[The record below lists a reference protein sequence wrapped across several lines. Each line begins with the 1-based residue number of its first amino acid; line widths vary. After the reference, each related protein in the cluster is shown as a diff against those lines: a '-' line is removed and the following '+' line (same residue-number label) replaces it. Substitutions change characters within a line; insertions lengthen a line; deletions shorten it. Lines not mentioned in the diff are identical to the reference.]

1 MWYHLFAE
9 ILDRGVVASVIIL
22 VVLIVRGA
30 MCRFPKKYLYL
41 LWMIVAVRLVC
52 PIGVNAPFS
61 LFRVVGED
69 VQTFSVNDINLS
81 SVGTVADFVDPV
93 NTKDNPVLSADAG
106 IDDEDP
112 DLINEVQNTR
122 EDGQQ
127 DRNADSSAGEKA
139 SGYANSR
146 NPLVQYGTIVW
157 LIGMMAILFR
167 NLFMVFRMR
176 KHLEKAVRYRGNI
189 YESDNIPSPFVMGI
203 MCPKIY
209 IPFRLDEEE
218 REYILMHEQYH
229 IKRRDYLVKLFA
241 FLLLCVY
248 WFHPLVWVSY
258 ILMLRDM
265 EMSCDEY
272 VLQHVK
278 KDIRKR
284 YSQSLLGFA
293 LNQRSMTVGLLAFG
307 ETGTRR
313 RVRNVLN
320 FKKYGKW
327 MSMVA
332 LALIFLVGLV
342 CLTDVNAETARQ
354 KSDTGQQSGDT
365 TRSGS
370 QNISKEI
377 GEMKEIY
384 WEQTEDLGF
393 AEESSIK
400 LESDA
405 DHTGLRLAIDESSLS
420 LEGEKELINEN
431 HIKMVYKDFDQ
442 DGIMEIV
449 LLSFGGSSGTFQNFR
464 VVKYN
469 GEKWELLPM
478 EFAYPDDMFV
488 EVEVQKDA
496 SLQVDVEETGYHK
509 VINLP
514 GNEYLAKEGKRAA
527 VGVGYHF
534 IEIEDESITVAY
546 RLYVNNVGDAVGDIR
561 QKICFDEKYKKLI
574 LGETGYMPIKE
585 AGEREYVKL

>member
-22 VVLIVRGA
+22 VVLIVRGV

-69 VQTFSVNDINLS
+69 VQTFSISEINLYS
-81 SVGTVADFVDPV
+81 AGTVTDPVDPV
-93 NTKDNPVLSADAG
+93 NKKDNTISSADAEVN
-106 IDDEDP
+106 DDASDN
-112 DLINEVQNTR
+112 INEMQETWGDDQQSRNT
-122 EDGQQ
+122 
-127 DRNADSSAGEKA
+127 DSAAGEKA
-139 SGYANSR
+139 SEYADSENL
-146 NPLVQYGTIVW
+146 LVQYGTIVW
-157 LIGMMAILFR
+157 LIGMMAIFFR

-176 KHLEKAVRYRGNI
+176 KHLKKAVRYQGNI

-203 MCPKIY
+203 VCPKIY
-209 IPFRLDEEE
+209 IPFRLGEEE
-218 REYILMHEQYH
+218 RDYILKHEQHH
-229 IKRRDYLVKLFA
+229 IRRRDYLVKLFA

-278 KDIRKR
+278 KDIRR
-284 YSQSLLGFA
+284 SYSQSLLGFA
-293 LNQRSMTVGLLAFG
+293 MNQRGMAVGLLAFG

-327 MSMVA
+327 MGMVA
-332 LALIFLVGLV
+332 LALVFLVGLV
-342 CLTDVNAETARQ
+342 CLTDVNAETAGQRP
-354 KSDTGQQSGDT
+354 DTEQQSGDT

-384 WEQTEDLGF
+384 WEQTRDLGF
-393 AEESSIK
+393 SGESSIK

-478 EFAYPDDMFV
+478 EFAYPDDMCV

-509 VINLP
+509 TIDLP
-514 GNEYLAKEGKRAA
+514 ENGYLAKKGKKAV

-534 IEIEDESITVAY
+534 IEIEDECITIAY

-561 QKICFDEKYKKLI
+561 QKICFDDKYKKLI
-574 LGETGYMPIKE
+574 LGETGYMLIKE
-585 AGEREYVKL
+585 AGERDYIKF

>member
-9 ILDRGVVASVIIL
+9 ILNRGVVASVIIL
-22 VVLIVRGA
+22 VVLIVRGV

-69 VQTFSVNDINLS
+69 VQTFSISEINLYS
-81 SVGTVADFVDPV
+81 AGTVTDPV
-93 NTKDNPVLSADAG
+93 DSANTNVNPVLYADAEVN
-106 IDDEDP
+106 DDASDN
-112 DLINEVQNTR
+112 INEMQETWG
-122 EDGQQ
+122 DDQQ
-127 DRNADSSAGEKA
+127 SRNADSSAGEEA
-139 SGYANSR
+139 SEYTDSEK
-146 NPLVQYGTIVW
+146 PLVQYGTIVW
-157 LIGMMAILFR
+157 LIGMMAIFFR
-167 NLFMVFRMR
+167 NLYMVFRMR
-176 KHLEKAVRYRGNI
+176 KHLKKAVRYQGNI

-203 MCPKIY
+203 VCPKIY
-209 IPFRLDEEE
+209 IPFRLGEEE
-218 REYILMHEQYH
+218 RDYILKHEQHH
-229 IKRRDYLVKLFA
+229 IRRRDYLVKLFA

-272 VLQHVK
+272 VLQHAEQ
-278 KDIRKR
+278 DIRR
-284 YSQSLLGFA
+284 SYSQSLLGFA
-293 LNQRSMTVGLLAFG
+293 MNQRGMAVGLLAFG

-327 MSMVA
+327 MGMVA
-332 LALIFLVGLV
+332 LALVFLVGLV
-342 CLTDVNAETARQ
+342 CLTDVNAEATRQ
-354 KSDTGQQSGDT
+354 KSVTGQQSGDT

-384 WEQTEDLGF
+384 WEQTRDLGF
-393 AEESSIK
+393 SGESSIK

-405 DHTGLRLAIDESSLS
+405 DHTGLRLVIDESSLS

-449 LLSFGGSSGTFQNFR
+449 LLSFGGSGGTFQNFR

-488 EVEVQKDA
+488 QVEVQKDA

-509 VINLP
+509 TINLP
-514 GNEYLAKEGKRAA
+514 ENGYLAKKGKKAV

-534 IEIEDESITVAY
+534 IEIEDECITIAY

-561 QKICFDEKYKKLI
+561 QKICFDDKYKKLI

-585 AGEREYVKL
+585 AGERDYIKF